1 MIEVKVTEQKRLD
14 QVVYEKLGS
23 LERFEKILEIN
34 RHLIHK
40 VLLDIGDIVYL
51 PESKPKEKIV
61 KEKALW

>member
-1 MIEVKVTEQKRLD
+1 MIELKVTEQKRLD

-23 LERFEKILEIN
+23 LERFEEILARN
-34 RHLIHK
+34 RHLIGK
-40 VLLDIGDIVYL
+40 EVLDIGDIVYL